1 MTKKLEMMKCAITNA
16 IELEAEATRD
26 TLRAYYRGK
35 VMGVLE
41 VAINGGLS
49 GAEHEELYF
58 HYKSEQERLL

>member
-49 GAEHEELYF
+49 GAEHE
-58 HYKSEQERLL
+58 